1 MPNDNGRIE
10 ELTAE
15 IAQLRRELRAAMRFP
30 DVNPRPVLWIGNS
43 DIIAYANTAA
53 DKLLNAWRVERE
65 EQAPD
70 HVREIVAR

>member
-15 IAQLRRELRAAMRFP
+15 IAQLRAARRFP
-30 DVNPRPVLWIGNS
+30 DVNPHPVLWIGNS